1 MSRIKTSTELA
12 AARDCDLIIEAI
24 IENEAIKNTFY
35 QVQHTD
41 TLKRSGK
48 RSFSMVLIRNDELT
62 HSEKD

>member
-41 TLKRSGK
+41 ILKSGGK
-48 RSFSMVLIRNDELT
+48 RSFSRCSLEMTN
-62 HSEKD
+62 